1 MNIVVCLKAVPTNV
15 KSPVPKSDGAGILI
29 DGDCFMNESDD
40 YALEQALLLKK
51 SFGGK
56 VTAVTAGSI
65 RSQDILHVSLAKGA
79 DDAIRVDADEFDPN
93 IVSFILARAIRN
105 ISHDLILTGVESS
118 DGMSSQ
124 VGISLGAQLGLPYV
138 YAVTKIDSGSSEDT
152 LVVNRELGEGRYQTL
167 EVRKPALLCVQSGI
181 VPLTYTPVVKLI
193 HARRKA
199 VPSLS
204 LSDLGI
210 TGEALAKRRKTMVV
224 EIKPVEKNNSTQ
236 WLSGNPEQLARDII
250 DRIRKGL

>member
-1 MNIVVCLKAVPTNV
+1 
-15 KSPVPKSDGAGILI
+15 
-29 DGDCFMNESDD
+29 
-40 YALEQALLLKK
+40 
-51 SFGGK
+51 
-56 VTAVTAGSI
+56 
-65 RSQDILHVSLAKGA
+65 
-79 DDAIRVDADEFDPN
+79 
-93 IVSFILARAIRN
+93 
-105 ISHDLILTGVESS
+105 
-118 DGMSSQ
+118 MSSQ